1 MVFPVVMYGC
11 ESWTI
16 KKAAVYGITQSRTWL
31 KRLSSSSS
39 KVWGSNPLLLGEK
52 LIFVSALLIVGFC
65 SMSEICC
72 KMCNLSSFWC
82 NFFLVSPVCMSC
94 WATFRVLAEGVF
106 IHVGV
111 GSMCIWKE
119 VSSRSSSSASWTN
132 IPTYIICF
140 LVCLLLNHMKFPL
153 FSSSVSW
160 KNLES
165 DIPPVM
171 NILSVYSLVSKY
183 HFPLR
188 ETKLWRSG

>member
-1 MVFPVVMYGC
+1 MLTSWKKSYDQPRQHVKKQRHYFANKGRLVKAMVFPVVMYGC

-52 LIFVSALLIVGFC
+52 LIFVSALLIVGCC

-119 VSSRSSSSASWTN
+119 VSSRSSYTVILN
-132 IPTYIICF
+132 LLPETRF
-140 LVCLLLNHMKFPL
+140 LNWCVLLMYH
-153 FSSSVSW
+153 FSS
-160 KNLES
+160 L
-165 DIPPVM
+165 
-171 NILSVYSLVSKY
+171 
-183 HFPLR
+183 
-188 ETKLWRSG
+188 KLL